1 MTFGRRTPIFVM
13 HIELNGS
20 SDATKVKHAVPQSG
34 EVVETTFT
42 PIREGVFRW
51 STPDPADDWMMVGH
65 LFVRETGVVFV
76 DPPMVPGLLEAAGR
90 LGKPEAVLLTEQNH
104 TRAARFIAKR
114 AGIPVY
120 LPETI
125 LEAVEPWEAA
135 RVKAIGD
142 FEVYKAGNILGFQAY
157 KFGDDYALLSDGKE
171 LLVGDNAR
179 GDAKGNVL
187 IFPEWFKLYTPGPP
201 YPNPEDFTKEWRD
214 SLRKQFKDI
223 VKTTGAASLLAGHD
237 YDIIGSL
244 QERASE
250 L

>member
-1 MTFGRRTPIFVM
+1 MVR
-13 HIELNGS
+13 
-20 SDATKVKHAVPQSG
+20 DATKVNHLMLPGG
-34 EVVETTFT
+34 EEVGTMFT

-65 LFVRETGVVFV
+65 LFVRETGVVLV

-90 LGKPEAVLLTEQNH
+90 LGKLEAVLLTEQNH
-104 TRAARFIAKR
+104 TRASRFIAKR

-125 LEAVEPWEAA
+125 PEAVELSEA
-135 RVKAIGD
+135 VKVKEIGD
-142 FEVYKAGNILGFQAY
+142 FEVYKTGSVLGFQAH
-157 KFGDDYALLSDGKE
+157 KFGEDYALLSDGKE

-179 GDAKGNVL
+179 GDTKGNVL
-187 IFPEWFKLYTPGPP
+187 IFPESFSLYSPGPP
-201 YPNPEDFTKEWRD
+201 YPAPEAIPKSFRD
-214 SLRKQFKDI
+214 SLRKKFKDI
-223 VKTTGAASLLAGHD
+223 VKTTGAASLLASHD

-244 QERASE
+244 QARASE

>member
-1 MTFGRRTPIFVM
+1 M
-13 HIELNGS
+13 
-20 SDATKVKHAVPQSG
+20 
-34 EVVETTFT
+34 FT
-42 PIREGVFRW
+42 LIREGAFRW

-76 DPPMVPGLLEAAGR
+76 DPPMVPGLLQAAAR
-90 LGKPEAVLLTEQNH
+90 LGKLEAVLLTEQNH
-104 TRAARFIAKR
+104 TRAARFIGKR

-120 LPETI
+120 LPESI
-125 LEAVEPWEAA
+125 PEAVEPWEAV
-135 RVKAIGD
+135 RVKQIGD
-142 FEVYKAGNILGFQAY
+142 FQVYRAGSVLGFQAH
-157 KFGDDYALLSDGKE
+157 KFGEDYALLSDRRE

-187 IFPEWFKLYTPGPP
+187 IFPEWFSLYTPGPP
-201 YPNPEDFTKEWRD
+201 YPAPEDISKEFRD

-223 VKTTGAASLLAGHD
+223 VKTTGATSLLASHD

-244 QERASE
+244 QARASE

>member
-1 MTFGRRTPIFVM
+1 MNSHVALLGGRRR
-13 HIELNGS
+13 
-20 SDATKVKHAVPQSG
+20 
-34 EVVETTFT
+34 TTFT

-51 STPDPADDWMMVGH
+51 STPDPADDWTMVGH
-65 LFVRETGVVFV
+65 LFVRDTGVVFV

-114 AGIPVY
+114 VGIPVY
-120 LPETI
+120 LPESI
-125 LEAVEPWEAA
+125 PEAVEPWEAE
-135 RVKAIGD
+135 RVKQMGD
-142 FEVYKAGNILGFQAY
+142 HEVYKAGNVLGFQAY
-157 KFGDDYALLSDGKE
+157 KFGEDYALLTNGKE

-187 IFPEWFKLYTPGPP
+187 IFPEWFSLYTPGPP
-201 YPNPEDFTKEWRD
+201 YPAPEDFSKGWRD
-214 SLRKQFKDI
+214 SLRKQFKDL
-223 VKTTGAASLLAGHD
+223 VKATGATSLLASHD
-237 YDIIGSL
+237 YDIIGTL

>member
-1 MTFGRRTPIFVM
+1 VIKGISYSVM
-13 HIELNGS
+13 ISALS
-20 SDATKVKHAVPQSG
+20 TKVNHLMLPGG
-34 EVVETTFT
+34 EVVETMFT

-65 LFVRETGVVFV
+65 LFVRDSGVVFV
-76 DPPMVPGLLEAAGR
+76 DPPMVPGLLEAARR
-90 LGKPEAVLLTEQNH
+90 LGKLEAVLLTEQNH
-104 TRAARFIAKR
+104 TRASRFIAKR

-125 LEAVEPWEAA
+125 PDAVEPWEAI
-135 RVKAIGD
+135 RVKQIGD
-142 FEVYKAGNILGFQAY
+142 FKVYEAGSVLGFKAY

-179 GDAKGNVL
+179 GDLKGKVL
-187 IFPEWFKLYTPGPP
+187 IFPEWFDLYTPGPP
-201 YPNPEDFTKEWRD
+201 YPSAEAFPKQFRD

-223 VKTTGAASLLAGHD
+223 VKTTGATSLLASHD
-237 YDIIGSL
+237 YDIIGNL
-244 QERASE
+244 QARASE

>member
-1 MTFGRRTPIFVM
+1 M
-13 HIELNGS
+13 HAELNGS
-20 SDATKVKHAVPQSG
+20 SDTIKVKREVLSG
-34 EVVETTFT
+34 SEREETLFT

-76 DPPMVPGLLEAAGR
+76 DPPMVPGLLETARR
-90 LGKPEAVLLTEQNH
+90 LGKLEAVLLTEQNH
-104 TRAARFIAKR
+104 TRASRFIAKR

-125 LEAVEPWEAA
+125 PDAVEPWEAA
-135 RVKAIGD
+135 RAKEIGD
-142 FEVYKAGNILGFQAY
+142 SEVYKAGSVLGFQTY
-157 KFGDDYALLSDGKE
+157 KFGEDYALLSDRKE

-201 YPNPEDFTKEWRD
+201 YPAPEDISKEFRD
-214 SLRKQFKDI
+214 SLKKQFKDL
-223 VKTTGAASLLAGHD
+223 VKSTGAISLLASHE
-237 YDIIGSL
+237 YDIIGGL

>member
-1 MTFGRRTPIFVM
+1 M
-13 HIELNGS
+13 
-20 SDATKVKHAVPQSG
+20 
-34 EVVETTFT
+34 FT
-42 PIREGVFRW
+42 PVREGVFRW

-76 DPPMVPGLLEAAGR
+76 DPPMVPGLLEAAAR
-90 LGKPEAVLLTEQNH
+90 LGKLEAVVLTEQNH
-104 TRAARFIAKR
+104 TRASRFIAKR

-125 LEAVEPWEAA
+125 PEAVEAWETA
-135 RVKAIGD
+135 RVKEIGD
-142 FEVYKAGNILGFQAY
+142 FEVYKEGTVLGFQAY
-157 KFGDDYALLSDGKE
+157 KFGEDYALLSDGRE

-179 GDAKGNVL
+179 GDAKGKVL
-187 IFPEWFKLYTPGPP
+187 IFPEWFQLYTPGPP
-201 YPNPEDFTKEWRD
+201 YPVPEDFPERFRD

-223 VKTTGAASLLAGHD
+223 VRTTGATSLLASHD

-244 QERASE
+244 QERADE